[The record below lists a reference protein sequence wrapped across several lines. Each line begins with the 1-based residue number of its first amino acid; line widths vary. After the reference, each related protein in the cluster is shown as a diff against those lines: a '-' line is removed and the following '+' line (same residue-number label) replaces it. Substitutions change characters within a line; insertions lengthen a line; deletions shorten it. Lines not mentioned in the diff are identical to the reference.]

1 MGLVG
6 CLLGTIGFGIGV
18 LIGLFIGFL
27 LFIYNEPA
35 DVKMTFNPFKED
47 NERFSGPLERYASNE
62 SSVSRLPIPDG
73 SICGAG
79 LLSVMIQRA
88 EDVEGKYHHN
98 PYALIIFKE

>member
-35 DVKMTFNPFKED
+35 DVKD
-47 NERFSGPLERYASNE
+47 
-62 SSVSRLPIPDG
+62 PI
-73 SICGAG
+73 I
-79 LLSVMIQRA
+79 
-88 EDVEGKYHHN
+88 
-98 PYALIIFKE
+98 

>member
-35 DVKMTFNPFKED
+35 DVKVGTHDKLGMQIV
-47 NERFSGPLERYASNE
+47 PLRLLIPHKTQE
-62 SSVSRLPIPDG
+62 SSFNLV
-73 SICGAG
+73 
-79 LLSVMIQRA
+79 
-88 EDVEGKYHHN
+88 KNTN
-98 PYALIIFKE
+98 PNDSQNKKRRG